1 MQALYVFGSMVSV
14 NRWELQNVWHVGSTQ
29 EGTSKF
35 VCKEWTQVHA
45 TQAGAAKDPNGN
57 P

>member
-1 MQALYVFGSMVSV
+1 MVSV